1 MLLLS
6 YQKKLAEN
14 INEAFKHMHVSPA
27 PEDSLLAAMVRPP
40 SSEKGDLSL
49 PVFRFMPKGTNPA
62 AFAQQ
67 LAHHLKTN
75 EDFSKFESAGPY
87 VNVFFNADTYARK
100 IIENAGTAPPVP
112 SPDAAQVMIE
122 YASPNTNK
130 PLHVGHLRNLA
141 LAESVIRLFTHSGK
155 KVIRAQ
161 VINDRGV
168 HICKSML
175 AYEKWGRSTTPE
187 SSGMKSDHFVG
198 KWYTEFS
205 KHAETNPTLEEEAQA
220 MLVKWENHDPHVR
233 ALWKKNNEW
242 AIKGMFETY
251 ARVGATFDV
260 NYYES
265 EFYQKGK
272 DVVMQA
278 YEKGLLKKAD
288 NGAIIVPLEKMG
300 LPDKP
305 VIRGDGTS
313 LYFTQDIYLAMQRFN
328 DYPALERIVYV
339 VASEQ
344 EMHFKQLFAT
354 LKLLGVPQAEKCYH
368 LGYGLL
374 TLPSGKMSSRAG
386 TVVNADELIDELVG
400 MAVDEYNKRNP
411 ELSES
416 EIARRANVIAL
427 SALKFYLV
435 KQDARK
441 ELVFDPKESIS
452 FDGQTGPYLLYTTA
466 RILSILRKSAH
477 TLDVRDA
484 NLLTL
489 PREKEL
495 LTILSRKDE
504 VIMAALRNYSPHV
517 LGHYLLELANT
528 FNTYYHETKVIQ
540 ENEKLEK
547 ARLALVNAAR
557 QVLEEGLYL
566 LGIEAL
572 REM

>member
-6 YQKKLAEN
+6 YHEGLAER
-14 INEAFKHMHVSPA
+14 INAALSALHVAGVERDTLISM
-27 PEDSLLAAMVRPP
+27 MVRPP
-40 SSEKGDLSL
+40 SAEKGDLSI
-49 PVFRFMPKGTNPA
+49 PVFRFMPKGKNPA
-62 AFAQQ
+62 AFAQEVV
-67 LAHHLKTN
+67 HHLKTD
-75 EDFSKFESAGPY
+75 ETFSKFEAAGPY
-87 VNVFFNADTYARK
+87 VNVFFNAETYSQK
-100 IIENAGTAPPVP
+100 IVENAGHTPGVP
-112 SPDAAQVMIE
+112 AEDATQVMVE

-141 LAESVIRLFTHSGK
+141 LAESMIRLFEHAGK

-175 AYEKWGRSTTPE
+175 AYQKWGRSTTPE
-187 SSGMKSDHFVG
+187 SEKMKSDHFVG
-198 KWYTEFS
+198 KWYAEFT
-205 KHAETNPTLEEEAQA
+205 KRAENEPTLEEEAQA
-220 MLVKWENHDPHVR
+220 MLVKWEKNDPATR
-233 ALWKKNNEW
+233 ALWKLNNDW
-242 AIKGMFETY
+242 AISGMFQTY
-251 ARVGATFDV
+251 SRMGARFDV

-265 EFYQKGK
+265 EFYQNGK
-272 DVVMQA
+272 DVVMEA

-313 LYFTQDIYLAMQRFN
+313 LYFTQDIYLAMKRFT

-386 TVVNADELIDELVG
+386 TVVNADELMDELLVI
-400 MAVDEYNKRNP
+400 ALDEYNKRNP
-411 ELSES
+411 ELGEE
-416 EIARRANVIAL
+416 EIARRANVISL

-435 KQDARK
+435 KQDAKK

-452 FDGQTGPYLLYTTA
+452 FEGQTGPYLLYTTA
-466 RILSILRKSAH
+466 RILSILRKSVH
-477 TLDVRDA
+477 TADVKKAR
-484 NLLTL
+484 LLTL

-495 LTILSRKDE
+495 LTHLSRKEE
-504 VIMAALRNYSPHV
+504 VIASALRNYSPHV
-517 LGHYLLELANT
+517 LGHYLLDLANT
-528 FNTYYHETKVIQ
+528 FNTYYHETKIIQ
-540 ENEKLEK
+540 ENEELEK
-547 ARLALVNAAR
+547 ARLALVNAIR
-557 QVLEEGLYL
+557 QTLEEGLYL
-566 LGIEAL
+566 LGIETL

>member
-6 YQKKLAEN
+6 YQKKLAEKVN
-14 INEAFKHMHVSPA
+14 TILETIHVTTVDETVLVSQ
-27 PEDSLLAAMVRPP
+27 MVRPP
-40 SSEKGDLSL
+40 SAEKGDLSI
-49 PVFRFMPKGTNPA
+49 PVFRFMPKGQNPS

-67 LAHHLKTN
+67 LVLHLRTD
-75 EDFSKFESAGPY
+75 EDFYKFESVGPY
-87 VNVFFNADTYARK
+87 VNVFFNTNTYTKK
-100 IIENAGTAPPVP
+100 IIENAGSVP
-112 SPDAAQVMIE
+112 AVPGKDFPQVMVE

-141 LAESVIRLFTHSGK
+141 LAESVIRLFIHEGK
-155 KVIRAQ
+155 NVIRAQ

-175 AYEKWGRSTTPE
+175 AYQKWGRSTTPE
-187 SSGMKSDHFVG
+187 SEKMKSDHFVG
-198 KWYTEFS
+198 KWYMEFT
-205 KHAETNPTLEEEAQA
+205 KHAEEDPTLEEEAQA
-220 MLVKWENHDPHVR
+220 MLVKWENNDPQVR
-233 ALWKKNNEW
+233 ELWKLNNEW

-251 ARVGATFDV
+251 ARMGATFDV

-272 DVVMQA
+272 DMVMGA
-278 YEKGLLKKAD
+278 YAKGLLKKAD
-288 NGAIIVPLEKMG
+288 NGAIIVPLEKLG

-313 LYFTQDIYLAMQRFN
+313 LYFTQDIYLAMRRFQE
-328 DYPALERIVYV
+328 YPKLESIVYV

-344 EMHFKQLFAT
+344 EMHFRQLFAT

-386 TVVNADELIDELVG
+386 TVVNADELIDELVS
-400 MAVDEYNKRNP
+400 MAVEEYNKRSP
-411 ELSES
+411 ELGEE

-435 KQDARK
+435 KQDAKR

-452 FDGQTGPYLLYTTA
+452 FEGQTGPYLLYTTA
-466 RILSILRKSAH
+466 RILSILRKSLH
-477 TLDVRDA
+477 TADVKKA
-484 NLLTL
+484 GLLTL

-504 VIMAALRNYSPHV
+504 VIASALRNYSPHV
-517 LGHYLLELANT
+517 LGHYLLELANA
-528 FNTYYHETKVIQ
+528 FNTYYHETKIIQ
-540 ENEKLEK
+540 ENENLEK
-547 ARLALVNAAR
+547 ARLALVNAVR

-566 LGIEAL
+566 LGVETL

>member
-14 INEAFKHMHVSPA
+14 VNQTLKGLHIPA
-27 PEDSLLAAMVRPP
+27 VEESALIASMVRPP
-40 SSEKGDLSL
+40 SAEKGDISF
-49 PVFRFMPKGTNPA
+49 PVFKFMPKGNNPA

-67 LAHHLKTN
+67 LVLHLKTN
-75 EDFSKFESAGPY
+75 EDFSKYEAVGPY
-87 VNVFFNADTYARK
+87 VNVFFNTQAYTKK
-100 IIENAGTAPPVP
+100 IIENAGHTPALPEKNAPL
-112 SPDAAQVMIE
+112 VMVE

-130 PLHVGHLRNLA
+130 PLHVGHLRNIA
-141 LAESVIRLFTHSGK
+141 LAESMIRLFIHDGK
-155 KVIRAQ
+155 NVIRAQ

-187 SSGMKSDHFVG
+187 SEKMKSDHFVG
-198 KWYTEFS
+198 KWYAEFS
-205 KHAETNPTLEEEAQA
+205 KHAENDATLEEEAQA
-220 MLVKWENHDPHVR
+220 MLVKWENNDAHVR

-242 AIKGMFETY
+242 VLKGMFETY
-251 ARVGATFDV
+251 ARMGATFDV

-278 YEKGLLKKAD
+278 FDKGLLKKAD
-288 NGAIIVPLEKMG
+288 NGAIIVPLEEQG

-313 LYFTQDIYLAMQRFN
+313 LYFTQDIYLAIKRFQ

-339 VASEQ
+339 VGNEQ
-344 EMHFKQLFAT
+344 EIHFKQLFAT
-354 LKLLGVPQAEKCYH
+354 LKLFGVPQAEKCYH
-368 LGYGLL
+368 LGYALL
-374 TLPSGKMSSRAG
+374 ILPTGKMSSRAG
-386 TVVNADELIDELVG
+386 KVVNADELMDELVE
-400 MAVDEYNKRNP
+400 MATQEYNKRSP
-411 ELSES
+411 ELSPE
-416 EIARRANVIAL
+416 EIARRANVIAM
-427 SALKFYLV
+427 SALKFYMV
-435 KQDARK
+435 KQDAKK

-452 FDGQTGPYLLYTTA
+452 FEGQTGPYLLYTTA
-466 RILSILRKSAH
+466 RILSILRKSLH
-477 TLDVRDA
+477 TLDVNKTD
-484 NLLTL
+484 LLTF

-504 VIMAALRNYSPHV
+504 VISAALRNYSPHV

-528 FNTYYHETKVIQ
+528 FNTYYHETKIIQ
-540 ENEKLEK
+540 ENENMEK
-547 ARLALVNAAR
+547 ARLALVNAIR
-557 QVLEEGLYL
+557 QILEEGLYL
-566 LGIEAL
+566 LGIETL